1 MKKTTLRNHNLPLSY
16 YHNCN
21 NQYYATVLEVTATI
35 SDHEHLSKPPPAPT
49 LSSLGLQMAI
59 LLFLTMA

>member
-21 NQYYATVLEVTATI
+21 DHYYATVLEVTATI
-35 SDHEHLSKPPPAPT
+35 SDHEHLSKPPQPPPSPPSVYRW
-49 LSSLGLQMAI
+49 LSYY
-59 LLFLTMA
+59 F